1 MTTKKIDENQIEY
14 TWNPDFVDEFLEWF
28 YDDGNSNPF
37 IFDNYDAWEPH
48 DKNEPPFIEFKFYRP
63 DGKKSIV
70 TIFNEKIF
78 DIYEEDNFEEILES
92 IDSQHKEITYIIEDE
107 LQLEPC
113 SWYQSVFKKV
123 GGKGYEELFTDL
135 ETLKQIP
142 TDELPTAVK
151 KNCQKRAK
159 KLKDLVLNYLSDSSK
174 VCAWDRLIRDSI
186 KYSVPYYPY
195 MFELLPELGKAAD
208 RFKKDPSYYEKV
220 NHITNIEAREAFK
233 KANDNLKN
241 NEK

>member
-142 TDELPTAVK
+142 TDELPNAVK

-159 KLKDLVLNYLSDSSK
+159 KLKDLVLNHLSDSSK

-195 MFELLPELGKAAD
+195 MFELLPELGKAAL
-208 RFKKDPSYYEKV
+208 RFKNDPSYYEKV
-220 NHITNIEAREAFK
+220 NEITDREAREAFK
-233 KANDNLKN
+233 KIK
-241 NEK
+241 

>member
-78 DIYEEDNFEEILES
+78 DIYEEENFQEILES
-92 IDSQHKEITYIIEDE
+92 IDSPYKEVTYIIQDD

-142 TDELPTAVK
+142 TDELPKAVK

-159 KLKDLVLNYLSDSSK
+159 KLKDLVINHLSDGSEVS
-174 VCAWDRLIRDSI
+174 AWDRLIRDSI
-186 KYSVPYYPY
+186 RYSVPYYPY

-208 RFKKDPSYYEKV
+208 RFKKDSSYYEKV